1 MQDFFKGSEEPKK
14 NICVLRSPLP
24 SEGSS
29 LRRPLPLALPPA
41 HVPAPRHGVEQLL
54 QRLELR
60 GATLLEQVLHAPA
73 DVAVHARARAA
84 RTPQIVVR
92 RRQVLRPRVTSE
104 ADPAR

>member
-1 MQDFFKGSEEPKK
+1 
-14 NICVLRSPLP
+14 
-24 SEGSS
+24 
-29 LRRPLPLALPPA
+29 
-41 HVPAPRHGVEQLL
+41 
-54 QRLELR
+54 
-60 GATLLEQVLHAPA
+60 VLHAPA